1 MTSGSSAFGRFI
13 LVESEKWARERATFL
28 FHMERCMDTRF
39 EDIVL
44 LGVAKSNT
52 TLVAIENA
60 PGMVSVVL
68 MTPGRDISV
77 DELESVSRAIS
88 HAFIEL
94 YGDDYLP
101 AFEVT
106 SPGLDRVLKT
116 ARELELFA
124 GRLVRM
130 VTKEFKE
137 SREPIIGTLGA
148 SSGDSLHVTVL
159 GVDRVFDMRQVTK
172 ISLWDEILG
181 GACEG

>member
-1 MTSGSSAFGRFI
+1 MTSESPAFGRFI

-44 LGVAKSNT
+44 LEVAKSNT

-60 PGMVSVVL
+60 PGMASVVL

-77 DELESVSRAIS
+77 DDLESVSRAIS

-124 GRLVRM
+124 GRFVR
-130 VTKEFKE
+130 VTTRE

-148 SSGDSLHVTVL
+148 SDEDSLHVTVL

>member
-1 MTSGSSAFGRFI
+1 
-13 LVESEKWARERATFL
+13 
-28 FHMERCMDTRF
+28 MDTRF
-39 EDIVL
+39 ADIVQL
-44 LGVAKSNT
+44 EVAKSDT

-68 MTPGRDISV
+68 MTPGKDISV

-106 SPGLDRVLKT
+106 SPGLDRILKT
-116 ARELELFA
+116 SRELELFA
-124 GRLVRM
+124 GRFVR
-130 VTKEFKE
+130 VATKE

-148 SSGDSLHVTVL
+148 SDGESLHMTVL

>member
-1 MTSGSSAFGRFI
+1 
-13 LVESEKWARERATFL
+13 
-28 FHMERCMDTRF
+28 MDKRF

-44 LGVAKSNT
+44 LEVAKSDT

-68 MTPGRDISV
+68 MTPGKDISV
-77 DELESVSRAIS
+77 DELENVSRAVS
-88 HAFIEL
+88 HAFIDL
-94 YGDDYLP
+94 YGNDYLP

-116 ARELELFA
+116 ARELEIFA
-124 GRLVRM
+124 GRLVRLA
-130 VTKEFKE
+130 TRE

-148 SSGDSLHVTVL
+148 SDGDVLHVTVL

>member
-1 MTSGSSAFGRFI
+1 
-13 LVESEKWARERATFL
+13 
-28 FHMERCMDTRF
+28 MERCMDTRF
-39 EDIVL
+39 ADIVQL
-44 LGVAKSNT
+44 EVAKSNT

-68 MTPGRDISV
+68 MTPGKDISV

-116 ARELELFA
+116 QRELELFA
-124 GRLVRM
+124 GRFVR
-130 VTKEFKE
+130 VTIKE
-137 SREPIIGTLGA
+137 SREPIIGI
-148 SSGDSLHVTVL
+148 L
-159 GVDRVFDMRQVTK
+159 GVSDGSNVHVMVLSLDRAFELRQVTK

-181 GACEG
+181 GAREG

>member
-1 MTSGSSAFGRFI
+1 
-13 LVESEKWARERATFL
+13 
-28 FHMERCMDTRF
+28 MDKRF
-39 EDIVL
+39 EDIVQL
-44 LGVAKSNT
+44 EVAKSDT

-68 MTPGRDISV
+68 MTPGRDISI

-106 SPGLDRVLKT
+106 SPGLDRVFKT

-124 GRLVRM
+124 GRFVRV
-130 VTKEFKE
+130 VTKESK
-137 SREPIIGTLGA
+137 EPIIGTLGA
-148 SSGDSLHVTVL
+148 SDDSTLHVTVL
-159 GVDRVFDMRQVTK
+159 GVDRVFDMQQVTK

-181 GACEG
+181 GECEG

>member
-1 MTSGSSAFGRFI
+1 MDKRF
-13 LVESEKWARERATFL
+13 T
-28 FHMERCMDTRF
+28 
-39 EDIVL
+39 DIVEL
-44 LGVAKSNT
+44 EVAKSGT

-68 MTPGRDISV
+68 MMPGRDISV

-88 HAFIEL
+88 HGFIEQ

-116 ARELELFA
+116 QRELELFA
-124 GRLVRM
+124 GRFVRV
-130 VTKEFKE
+130 VTKE

-148 SSGDSLHVTVL
+148 SDESSLHVVVL
-159 GVDRVFDMRQVTK
+159 GVDRVFELRQVTK

>member
-1 MTSGSSAFGRFI
+1 
-13 LVESEKWARERATFL
+13 
-28 FHMERCMDTRF
+28 MDKRF

-44 LGVAKSNT
+44 LEVAKSDT

-68 MTPGRDISV
+68 MMSGKDISV
-77 DELESVSRAIS
+77 DELENVSRAIS

-124 GRLVRM
+124 GRLVR
-130 VTKEFKE
+130 VTTKE
-137 SREPIIGTLGA
+137 SREPVIGTLEA
-148 SSGDSLHVTVL
+148 SDGSSLHVTVL
-159 GVDRVFDMRQVTK
+159 DVDRAFDMRQVTK

>member
-1 MTSGSSAFGRFI
+1 MTSGSPAFGRFI
-13 LVESEKWARERATFL
+13 LVENEKWARERATFL

-39 EDIVL
+39 ADIVQL
-44 LGVAKSNT
+44 EVAKSDT
-52 TLVAIENA
+52 TLVAIENV

-77 DELESVSRAIS
+77 DEIESVSRAIS

-106 SPGLDRVLKT
+106 SPGLDRILKT

-124 GRLVRM
+124 GRFVR
-130 VTKEFKE
+130 VATKE
-137 SREPIIGTLGA
+137 SRELIIGTLGA
-148 SSGDSLHVTVL
+148 SDGSTLHVTVL
-159 GVDRVFDMRQVTK
+159 GVDRAFDMRQVTK

>member
-1 MTSGSSAFGRFI
+1 M
-13 LVESEKWARERATFL
+13 EK
-28 FHMERCMDTRF
+28 RF
-39 EDIVL
+39 EDIVRL
-44 LGVAKSNT
+44 EVAKSGT

-77 DELESVSRAIS
+77 DELENVSRAIS
-88 HAFIEL
+88 HSFIEL

-124 GRLVRM
+124 GRFVRM
-130 VTKEFKE
+130 TTKE
-137 SREPIIGTLGA
+137 SREPVIGTLGA
-148 SSGDSLHVTVL
+148 SDGSILHVTVL
-159 GVDRVFDMRQVTK
+159 GLDRTFDMQQVTK

>member
-1 MTSGSSAFGRFI
+1 
-13 LVESEKWARERATFL
+13 
-28 FHMERCMDTRF
+28 MDTKF
-39 EDIVL
+39 ADIVQL
-44 LGVAKSNT
+44 EVAKSNT

-68 MTPGRDISV
+68 MTPGKDISV

-124 GRLVRM
+124 GRYVR
-130 VTKEFKE
+130 VTTKE
-137 SREPIIGTLGA
+137 SREPVIGTLGV
-148 SSGDSLHVTVL
+148 SDGSTLHVTVL
-159 GVDRVFDMRQVTK
+159 GIDRPFELRQVTK

-181 GACEG
+181 GAREG

>member
-1 MTSGSSAFGRFI
+1 MDKRF
-13 LVESEKWARERATFL
+13 A
-28 FHMERCMDTRF
+28 
-39 EDIVL
+39 DIVEL
-44 LGVAKSNT
+44 EVAKSGT

-88 HAFIEL
+88 HAFIEQ

-101 AFEVT
+101 AFEVA

-116 ARELELFA
+116 QRELELFT
-124 GRLVRM
+124 GRFVRV
-130 VTKEFKE
+130 VTKE

-148 SSGDSLHVTVL
+148 SDESSLHVSVL
-159 GVDRVFDMRQVTK
+159 GVDRVFELRQVTK

>member
-1 MTSGSSAFGRFI
+1 
-13 LVESEKWARERATFL
+13 
-28 FHMERCMDTRF
+28 MDKKF
-39 EDIVL
+39 EDIVQL
-44 LGVAKSNT
+44 EVAKSDT
-52 TLVAIENA
+52 TLVAIENV

-106 SPGLDRVLKT
+106 SPGLDRVFKT

-124 GRLVRM
+124 GRFVRV
-130 VTKEFKE
+130 VTKESK
-137 SREPIIGTLGA
+137 EPIIGTLGA
-148 SSGDSLHVTVL
+148 SDESTLHVAVL
-159 GVDRVFDMRQVTK
+159 GVDRVFDMQQVTK

>member
-1 MTSGSSAFGRFI
+1 
-13 LVESEKWARERATFL
+13 
-28 FHMERCMDTRF
+28 MDTKF
-39 EDIVL
+39 ADIVQL
-44 LGVAKSNT
+44 EVAKSNT
-52 TLVAIENA
+52 RLVAIENA

-68 MTPGRDISV
+68 MTPGKDISV

-124 GRLVRM
+124 GRYVR
-130 VTKEFKE
+130 VTTKE
-137 SREPIIGTLGA
+137 SREPVIGTLGV
-148 SSGDSLHVTVL
+148 SDGSTLHVTVL
-159 GVDRVFDMRQVTK
+159 GIDRPFELRQVTK

-181 GACEG
+181 GAREG

>member
-1 MTSGSSAFGRFI
+1 MDKRF
-13 LVESEKWARERATFL
+13 A
-28 FHMERCMDTRF
+28 
-39 EDIVL
+39 DIVQL
-44 LGVAKSNT
+44 EVAKSNT
-52 TLVAIENA
+52 TLVGIENA

-94 YGDDYLP
+94 YGDDKLP

-124 GRLVRM
+124 GRLVR
-130 VTKEFKE
+130 VSTKE
-137 SREPIIGTLGA
+137 SREPIIGTLAALDGNTV
-148 SSGDSLHVTVL
+148 HVMVL
-159 GVDRVFDMRQVTK
+159 DIDRALDMRQVTK

>member
-1 MTSGSSAFGRFI
+1 MDKRF
-13 LVESEKWARERATFL
+13 A
-28 FHMERCMDTRF
+28 
-39 EDIVL
+39 DIVEL
-44 LGVAKSNT
+44 EVARSNAM
-52 TLVAIENA
+52 LVAIENA

-68 MTPGRDISV
+68 MAPGRDITV

-116 ARELELFA
+116 PRELALFA
-124 GRLVRM
+124 GRLVR
-130 VTKEFKE
+130 VTIRE
-137 SREPIIGTLGA
+137 SKEPIIGTLGT
-148 SSGDSLHVTVL
+148 SDDNSMHVNIL
-159 GVDRVFDMRQVTK
+159 GVDRVFELRQVAK

-181 GACEG
+181 GVYEG

>member
-1 MTSGSSAFGRFI
+1 MTSGSPAFGRFI
-13 LVESEKWARERATFL
+13 LVENEKWARERSTFL

-39 EDIVL
+39 ADIVQL
-44 LGVAKSNT
+44 EVAKSDT
-52 TLVAIENA
+52 MLVAIENA
-60 PGMVSVVL
+60 PGMASVVL
-68 MTPGRDISV
+68 MTLGRDISV

-124 GRLVRM
+124 GRFVR
-130 VTKEFKE
+130 VTTRE

-148 SSGDSLHVTVL
+148 SDGDSLHVTVL

>member
-1 MTSGSSAFGRFI
+1 
-13 LVESEKWARERATFL
+13 
-28 FHMERCMDTRF
+28 MDTRF
-39 EDIVL
+39 ADIVQL
-44 LGVAKSNT
+44 EVAKSDA

-68 MTPGRDISV
+68 MMPGKDISV

-101 AFEVT
+101 AFHVT
-106 SPGLDRVLKT
+106 STGLDRVLKT
-116 ARELELFA
+116 AREMELFV
-124 GRLVRM
+124 GRLVR
-130 VTKEFKE
+130 VTTKE
-137 SREPIIGTLGA
+137 SREPIVGTLEA
-148 SSGDSLHVTVL
+148 LDGDSLHVTVL
-159 GVDRVFDMRQVTK
+159 GVERAFDYRQVTK

>member
-1 MTSGSSAFGRFI
+1 
-13 LVESEKWARERATFL
+13 
-28 FHMERCMDTRF
+28 MDKRF

-44 LGVAKSNT
+44 LEVAKSDT

-60 PGMVSVVL
+60 PGMVSIVL
-68 MTPGRDISV
+68 MTPGKDISV
-77 DELESVSRAIS
+77 DELENVSRAVS
-88 HAFIEL
+88 HAFIDL

-116 ARELELFA
+116 ARELEIFA
-124 GRLVRM
+124 GRLVRLA
-130 VTKEFKE
+130 TRE

-148 SSGDSLHVTVL
+148 SDGDALHVTVL

>member
-1 MTSGSSAFGRFI
+1 
-13 LVESEKWARERATFL
+13 
-28 FHMERCMDTRF
+28 MDKRF
-39 EDIVL
+39 EDIVQL
-44 LGVAKSNT
+44 EVAKSNT

-77 DELESVSRAIS
+77 DELETVSRAIS

-94 YGDDYLP
+94 YTDDYLP

-116 ARELELFA
+116 ARELQLFA

-130 VTKEFKE
+130 TTKE
-137 SREPIIGTLGA
+137 SREPVMGTLGA
-148 SSGDSLHVTVL
+148 SDGSTLHVTVL
-159 GVDRVFDMRQVTK
+159 GLDRTFDMRQVTK

>member
-1 MTSGSSAFGRFI
+1 MDIRF
-13 LVESEKWARERATFL
+13 T
-28 FHMERCMDTRF
+28 
-39 EDIVL
+39 DIVQL
-44 LGVAKSNT
+44 EVAKSDA

-68 MTPGRDISV
+68 MMPGKDISV

-124 GRLVRM
+124 GRLVR
-130 VTKEFKE
+130 VTTQE
-137 SREPIIGTLGA
+137 SGEPIVGTLEA
-148 SSGDSLHVTVL
+148 SDGGSLHVTVL
-159 GVDRVFDMRQVTK
+159 GADRAFDMRQVTK

>member
-1 MTSGSSAFGRFI
+1 
-13 LVESEKWARERATFL
+13 
-28 FHMERCMDTRF
+28 MDKRF
-39 EDIVL
+39 EDIVQL
-44 LGVAKSNT
+44 EVAKSNT

-77 DELESVSRAIS
+77 DELETVSRAIS
-88 HAFIEL
+88 HTFIEL
-94 YGDDYLP
+94 YTDDYLP

-116 ARELELFA
+116 ARELQLFA

-130 VTKEFKE
+130 TTKE
-137 SREPIIGTLGA
+137 SREPVIGTLGA
-148 SSGDSLHVTVL
+148 SDGSTLHVTVL
-159 GVDRVFDMRQVTK
+159 GLDRTFDMRQVTK

>member
-1 MTSGSSAFGRFI
+1 
-13 LVESEKWARERATFL
+13 
-28 FHMERCMDTRF
+28 MDTRF
-39 EDIVL
+39 ADIVQL
-44 LGVAKSNT
+44 EVAKSNT

-68 MTPGRDISV
+68 MTPGKDISV

-116 ARELELFA
+116 QRELELFA
-124 GRLVRM
+124 GRFVR
-130 VTKEFKE
+130 VTIKE
-137 SREPIIGTLGA
+137 SREPIIGILGV
-148 SSGDSLHVTVL
+148 SDGSNVHVMVL
-159 GVDRVFDMRQVTK
+159 GLDRAFELRQVTK

-181 GACEG
+181 GAREG

>member
-1 MTSGSSAFGRFI
+1 MTSGSPAFGRFI
-13 LVESEKWARERATFL
+13 LVENEKWARERATFL
-28 FHMERCMDTRF
+28 FTWSVRMDKRF

-44 LGVAKSNT
+44 LEVAKSDT

-68 MTPGRDISV
+68 MTPGKDISV
-77 DELESVSRAIS
+77 DELENVSRAVS
-88 HAFIEL
+88 HAFIDL

-116 ARELELFA
+116 ARELEIFA
-124 GRLVRM
+124 GRLVRLA
-130 VTKEFKE
+130 TRE

-148 SSGDSLHVTVL
+148 SDGDTLHVTVL

>member
-1 MTSGSSAFGRFI
+1 MTSGSPAFGRFI
-13 LVESEKWARERATFL
+13 LVENEKWARERATFL

-39 EDIVL
+39 ADIVQL
-44 LGVAKSNT
+44 EVAKSDT

-124 GRLVRM
+124 GRFVR
-130 VTKEFKE
+130 VATKE
-137 SREPIIGTLGA
+137 SREPIIGTLRA
-148 SSGDSLHVTVL
+148 SDGSTLHVTVL
-159 GVDRVFDMRQVTK
+159 GVDRAFDMRQVTK